1 LGKGELGELID
12 QGEGFQGQRHR
23 LGGRGLGAT
32 QNRQIRVP
40 NFWVA
45 IDQGI
50 AVQPDNIIAQTESS
64 VVCGLGLSP
73 KERISIKNG
82 EARIELLRLHG
93 YAQSRRSRDSCRGR
107 RYDNHPTGVGLFG
120 CTLRITGVPTGR
132 DAPTKTHRR
141 ARCGLAFNGSKRV
154 LLRPV
159 NRPQA
164 ARSLRRYLRAR
175 SLAACS
181 ARATP
186 NRCVVRGSILDV
198 AGVNSALD
206 SPRNQPIV
214 TGTRRWL

>member
-82 EARIELLRLHG
+82 EVQESNFYG
-93 YAQSRRSRDSCRGR
+93 YTVMRNRDVPEIHVEVVATTITRQAWDCS
-107 RYDNHPTGVGLFG
+107 PG

-132 DAPTKTHRR
+132 DAPTKTHQR
-141 ARCGLAFNGSKRV
+141 ARCGLAFNGS
-154 LLRPV
+154 
-159 NRPQA
+159 
-164 ARSLRRYLRAR
+164 ARSASSR
-175 SLAACS
+175 
-181 ARATP
+181 
-186 NRCVVRGSILDV
+186 
-198 AGVNSALD
+198 
-206 SPRNQPIV
+206 
-214 TGTRRWL
+214 